1 MASSLRENY
10 NSEYVRQSNLLTGK
24 PQVVEVWV
32 EDEYD
37 VPFWNDLLSR
47 FDGIEFRFTPYR
59 SRKLNKGK
67 GDILKYSA
75 QLGPHLIACV
85 DSDYDYLLPGSSEA
99 GRELRDNPYILHTI
113 TYAIENWNCHPA
125 TLERICV
132 NATLSDP
139 DFDFVAFYRAYSE
152 AVYPLLLW
160 SLMFRRE
167 KMSGMLPF
175 TDFKAAVDITVS
187 LTKDNWQQAV
197 ARVRRNVAA
206 RDKAFAGEYPS
217 LRAKMP
223 SLASAIAAKGVERD
237 NCLLFINGHVL
248 EDIITQRLLAPLCR
262 RAVRR
267 HIERIFSS
275 RGSMDEKAHRKA
287 HYDNITRRSLSVL
300 LASNFEYKACSSLY
314 DQVLRPQVEAA
325 VDLLR
330 RGVQPGRQGRQAGD
344 RRHRHQTT

>member
-37 VPFWNDLLSR
+37 VPFWNDLLNR
-47 FDGIEFRFTPYR
+47 HDGIEFRFTPYR
-59 SRKLNKGK
+59 SHRLNKGK
-67 GDILKYSA
+67 GDILKYAA

-85 DSDYDYLLPGSSEA
+85 DSDYDYLLPDSSEA

-152 AVYPLLLW
+152 AIYPLLLW
-160 SLMFRRE
+160 SLMFRKE
-167 KMSGMLPF
+167 KMAGTLAFS
-175 TDFKAAVDITVS
+175 DFKAAVDIPVS

-197 ARVRRNVAA
+197 ARVRRSVNA
-206 RDKAFAGEYPS
+206 RVKAFDDEYPR
-217 LRAKMP
+217 LKAKMP
-223 SLASAIAAKGVERD
+223 SLESAVAAKGVARD
-237 NCLLFINGHVL
+237 NCFLFINGHVL

-262 RAVRR
+262 RTVRR
-267 HIERIFSS
+267 HIEKIFSS
-275 RGSMDEKAHRKA
+275 RGSMNEKTHRKA

-300 LASNFEYKACSSLY
+300 LASNFEYKAYSRLY
-314 DQVLRPQVEAA
+314 DQVLRPKVERMIG
-325 VDLLR
+325 LLTAGGNR
-330 RGVQPGRQGRQAGD
+330 PGQGRQPNQS
-344 RRHRHQTT
+344 RH